1 MLQVGSPELPLRVT
15 VQLSPLDRVKSL
27 RFRVGLLVEEL
38 PLELPDPPEVT
49 ELITLQEWLTPL
61 GRVAVLVTVPR
72 LLPGLTVPLASTDTI
87 SGWLLLQV
95 TVPVVPAGE

>member
-1 MLQVGSPELPLRVT
+1 MGLPAFAAA
-15 VQLSPLDRVKSL
+15 P
-27 RFRVGLLVEEL
+27 
-38 PLELPDPPEVT
+38 ELPDPPEVT

-61 GRVAVLVTVPR
+61 GRVAVMVTVPR